1 MSASDDATTLT
12 CVGDDAPATRT
23 KMLPSPLTDAD
34 GKLVPCSCR
43 FSTACAQAG
52 GRTAS
57 SCFWFLAST
66 SVPAKF
72 LIQKPDRIKDD
83 VRDKM
88 PGSKLH
94 TATIQRR
101 ILPGELLMC
110 SACEQKQRDG
120 QKVHH
125 AVPALATAWVH
136 SSHCG
141 VRTVRATGGGR
152 GGVRQ
157 GRGGGSSSHSDE
169 HGVS

>member
-23 KMLPSPLTDAD
+23 KMLTSPLTDAD

-43 FSTACAQAG
+43 FAKACARMG

-57 SCFWFLAST
+57 SSFWFLAST

-72 LIQKPDRIKDD
+72 PIQKLDRIKHD
-83 VRDKM
+83 VEDKT

-94 TATIQRR
+94 AATIQRT

>member
-1 MSASDDATTLT
+1 MSASDATTLT

-23 KMLPSPLTDAD
+23 KMLTSPLTDAD

-43 FSTACAQAG
+43 FAPACAQAG

-66 SVPAKF
+66 SVSAKF
-72 LIQKPDRIKDD
+72 PIQKPDRIKHD
-83 VRDKM
+83 VEDKT

-94 TATIQRR
+94 AATIQRT

-141 VRTVRATGGGR
+141 VRTVRATGGG
-152 GGVRQ
+152 
-157 GRGGGSSSHSDE
+157 
-169 HGVS
+169 

>member
-1 MSASDDATTLT
+1 M
-12 CVGDDAPATRT
+12 GDDAPATRT
-23 KMLPSPLTDAD
+23 KMLTSPLTDAD

-57 SCFWFLAST
+57 SSFWFLAST
-66 SVPAKF
+66 SLPAKF
-72 LIQKPDRIKDD
+72 PIQKPHGRIKHD
-83 VRDKM
+83 VKDKT

-94 TATIQRR
+94 AATIQRT

-157 GRGGGSSSHSDE
+157 EQRSSSSRSRSAE
-169 HGVS
+169 YGGAAAVSCRR